1 MKLSPATV
9 TLLKNFSNI
18 NNNLTIQP
26 GNTLST
32 INFPAKNIMASAE
45 VPEMFETQFG
55 IYSLPDFLGAISLF
69 QDPELEFNSKY
80 VSIKENN
87 NSIKFYAA
95 DPSLLTQVPRIKN
108 LDGSDITFRL
118 SKTALQQT
126 LRAAAILHVTDF
138 SVVGDAEN
146 VTIVVGDK
154 SNSTS
159 NSFNS
164 IIGETDKTFRINLK
178 IENLKVLPDDYDVAI
193 VSQKIFHMKS
203 ANNPV
208 QYWIAVETDSAVGG

>member
-1 MKLSPATV
+1 MNEEKSNTMNGYQIRLE
-9 TLLKNFSNI
+9 LLKMSKD
-18 NNNLTIQP
+18 LADQEYMMARE
-26 GNTLST
+26 L
-32 INFPAKNIMASAE
+32 IMAPYYSQLGDRKE
-45 VPEMFETQFG
+45 DGTVEPIPVP
-55 IYSLPDFLGAISLF
+55 AI
-69 QDPELEFNSKY
+69 P
-80 VSIKENN
+80 
-87 NSIKFYAA
+87 
-95 DPSLLTQVPRIKN
+95 
-108 LDGSDITFRL
+108 
-118 SKTALQQT
+118 
-126 LRAAAILHVTDF
+126 DF

>member
-95 DPSLLTQVPRIKN
+95 DPSLLTQVPRAKN

-118 SKTALQQT
+118 SKTVLQQT
-126 LRAAAILHVTDF
+126 LRASAILHVSDF
-138 SVVGDAEN
+138 SITGDGN
-146 VTIVVGDK
+146 SISTVVGDK
-154 SNSTS
+154 ANATS
-159 NSFNS
+159 NTFSS
-164 IIGETDKTFRINLK
+164 VVSSTDKMFKANLK
-178 IENLKVLPDDYDVAI
+178 IENLKVIPDDYKVSIA
-193 VSQKIFHMKS
+193 SQKIFKME
-203 ANNPV
+203 AINNPV
-208 QYWIAVETDSAVGG
+208 QYWIALETDSSFGG